1 MRRNVFLF
9 ALLALFPVFL
19 CAQDVTVKRE
29 RTFTGAGLYGFMNG
43 GADQFMEYGV
53 TSLVARDVVFKG
65 ENYSIEIY
73 DMPTSADAYGIY
85 SIHVFKCQRADTAG
99 CIDCLSPYQLQAV
112 AGNTY
117 VSVVFPSGTAAAQ
130 QAADELL
137 RMYVPMEKDQAVVPR
152 LIRDHTPYSGVVK
165 YLRGPLS
172 VSAASRALSV
182 ILKERVYT
190 GVWFTEDKKERVFH
204 ALVYMADKEQLRA
217 LKAQLPADQ
226 ILKTGEDYVY
236 FVGQELDEL
245 EEDHGPF
252 GF

>member
-1 MRRNVFLF
+1 MKRSVFLL
-9 ALLALFPVFL
+9 AVLLLSISAV
-19 CAQDVTVKRE
+19 AQEVEVKRE

-53 TSLVARDVVFKG
+53 TSLVARDVVYKG
-65 ENYSIEIY
+65 ETYSIEIY
-73 DMPTSADAYGIY
+73 DMPSPADAYGIY
-85 SIHVFKCQRADTAG
+85 SIHVFKCQRADAAG
-99 CIDCLSPYQLQAV
+99 CIDCLSPYQLQA
-112 AGNTY
+112 ATGNKY
-117 VSVVFPSGTAAAQ
+117 ISIVFPSGSTAAQ

-137 RMYVPMEKDQAVVPR
+137 RMYVPMTNDQSVVPT
-152 LIRDHTPYSGVVK
+152 LIRSKAPYSTVVK

-172 VSAASRALSV
+172 VSAASRALSI
-182 ILKERVYT
+182 ILKERIYT
-190 GVWFTEDKKERVFH
+190 GVWFTEDKAEGVFH
-204 ALVYMADKEQLRA
+204 ALVYMSDKEQLKA

-226 ILKTGEDYVY
+226 ILKLEDDCLY

>member
-1 MRRNVFLF
+1 MQRNIVVLALLFLF
-9 ALLALFPVFL
+9 PLLAV
-19 CAQDVTVKRE
+19 AQDVELKRE

-73 DMPTSADAYGIY
+73 EMPTPADAYGIY
-85 SIHVFKCQRADTAG
+85 SIHVFKCQRADAAG

-112 AGNTY
+112 AGNKY
-117 VSVVFPSGTAAAQ
+117 ISVVFPSGSSAAQ

-137 RMYVPMEKDQAVVPR
+137 RMYMPMEKDQPVVPS
-152 LIRDHTPYSGVVK
+152 LIRPKAPYSGVVK

-182 ILKERVYT
+182 ILKERIYT
-190 GVWFTEDKKERVFH
+190 GVWFTEDKAESIFH
-204 ALVYMADKEQLRA
+204 ALVYMPDKDQLMALKEQLS
-217 LKAQLPADQ
+217 ADQ
-226 ILKTGEDYVY
+226 ILKAGDDFLY
-236 FVGQELDEL
+236 FVGQELDDL
-245 EEDHGPF
+245 EEDYGPF